1 MNVMKKKILITYAS
15 KHGGTLEISE
25 RISEQF
31 PSGQFDITLQPV
43 ESANS
48 PGDFDAV
55 ILGVALYMGQWR
67 RKAVKFLKSH
77 TQLLA
82 DRDIWI
88 FLSGPTGE
96 GDPDTMLDGRKI
108 PSKLNPLIEK
118 VRPNE
123 VKTFH
128 GVLLPDRMGGFEK
141 WIIKKVNAPVGDFR
155 IWEDIETWGKSV
167 ANTLQ

>member
-1 MNVMKKKILITYAS
+1 MKKKILITYAS
-15 KHGGTLEISE
+15 KHGGTREIAE

-31 PSGQFDITLQPV
+31 PAGQFDITLQPV
-43 ESANS
+43 ESGTS

-67 RKAVKFLKSH
+67 RRAVKYLKSH
-77 TQLLA
+77 IQVLA
-82 DRDIWI
+82 DKDTWI

-96 GDPDTMLDGRKI
+96 GDPDTMLEGRKV
-108 PSKLNPLIEK
+108 PGKLNPLVEK
-118 VRPNE
+118 IRPRE

-128 GVLLPDRMGGFEK
+128 GALFPERMGGMEK

-155 IWEDIETWGKSV
+155 IWKDIETWGKNV
-167 ANTLQ
+167 ATTLQ